1 MNISTIKS
9 VGARLIPMLILLT
22 IFVSAAVAE
31 QPRPQPA
38 YLVVA
43 TLTNTGAT
51 YFTFNYH
58 KVNNIELCLE
68 LVGSARLEGVPQGG
82 DAEAA
87 VVIYCAPTKAKIWD
101 YEEMSDD

>member
-1 MNISTIKS
+1 MKS
-9 VGARLIPMLILLT
+9 LIVASLFLALM
-22 IFVSAAVAE
+22 AAPLMAE

-43 TLTNTGAT
+43 TLTNTGAS

-58 KVNNIELCLE
+58 KVDNIELCLE
-68 LVGSARLEGVPQGG
+68 LVGSARLEGIPHGG

-87 VVIYCAPTKAKIWD
+87 VVIYCAPTKTKIWGH
-101 YEEMSDD
+101 EEMYDD